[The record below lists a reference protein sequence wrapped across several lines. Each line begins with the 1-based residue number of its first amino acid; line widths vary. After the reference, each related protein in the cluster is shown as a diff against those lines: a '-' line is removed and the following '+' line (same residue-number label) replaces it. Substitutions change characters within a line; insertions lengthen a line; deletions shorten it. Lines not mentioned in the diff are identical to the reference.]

1 MIKKV
6 HNSLSVH
13 ENLWTLKFD
22 NFSEVQKAIS
32 DNLSLISVIM
42 THYVRKLICDSPLTC
57 YTVCFYRMLSW
68 GLSKYNE
75 TKSCRAFAF
84 TSFNASLKH
93 KMKSRSKSSCL
104 FFAMVFEEK
113 YISCYILLPDQVSLS
128 CCLYFVRYSTMC
140 VLQLFVNQVMTS

>member
-1 MIKKV
+1 MIKQV

-57 YTVCFYRMLSW
+57 YTVCFYRMLS
-68 GLSKYNE
+68 
-75 TKSCRAFAF
+75 
-84 TSFNASLKH
+84 
-93 KMKSRSKSSCL
+93 
-104 FFAMVFEEK
+104 
-113 YISCYILLPDQVSLS
+113 
-128 CCLYFVRYSTMC
+128 
-140 VLQLFVNQVMTS
+140 